1 LEQSGRDAGS
11 ARFEFSG
18 NAVEYFQ
25 IWIVNVILT
34 IITLGIYSAW
44 AKVRRNRYLYSST
57 RLAGASFEYLAQPV
71 QILKGRLIAVG
82 LFAIYLVSGHVS
94 PVLQFAEMALF
105 IGFLPWLVNRARAFA
120 LRNTAY
126 RNITFDFQGR
136 YGEAA
141 GVYILWPILLGLSLG
156 LLYPLYA
163 WRRSRYAID
172 NSRFGTQA
180 FSFTASR
187 GAFFVAYLKFV
198 ALLIFVLVAGTLAT
212 VILAQALIH
221 DEAGAGAGVAGVVLV
236 VLAGLLA
243 LLATLT
249 YLHVVVTN
257 LTWSSIE
264 IAGMATR
271 CDLATPRMFWIA
283 FSSMV
288 AIMLSFGLL
297 IPWAEIRM
305 ARYRIER
312 MTLEHPENLDALVG
326 AQSSRVGAAGEE
338 LSDLLGVDIAV

>member
-82 LFAIYLVSGHVS
+82 LFAIYMVSGHVS
-94 PVLQFAEMALF
+94 PVLQVAEMVLF
-105 IGFLPWLVNRARAFA
+105 IGFLPWLVNRARVFA

-141 GVYILWPILLGLSLG
+141 GVYILWPILLSLSLG

-187 GAFFVAYLKFV
+187 GAFFLAYLKFI
-198 ALLIFVLVAGTLAT
+198 ALLVLLLVAGSVAVVT
-212 VILAQALIH
+212 LAQAFH
-221 DEAGAGAGVAGVVLV
+221 DEAGAGAAGIVLV
-236 VLAGLLA
+236 VFAGLLA

>member
-1 LEQSGRDAGS
+1 MEQPVRGAGS

-25 IWIVNVILT
+25 IWIVNVFLT
-34 IITLGIYSAW
+34 VITLGIYSAW

-57 RLAGASFEYLAQPV
+57 RLAGASFEYLAQPL
-71 QILKGRLIAVG
+71 QILKGRLIALG
-82 LFAIYLVSGHVS
+82 LLAVYMVSGHVS
-94 PVLQFAEMALF
+94 PVLQFAEMAVF
-105 IGFLPWLVNRARAFA
+105 AGFLPWLVNRARAFT
-120 LRNTAY
+120 LRNSAY

-141 GVYILWPILLGLSLG
+141 GVYLLWPLLLTLSLG

-163 WRRSRYAID
+163 WRRAKYAID

-180 FSFTASR
+180 FAFRASR
-187 GAFFVAYLKFV
+187 GGFFLAFLKFA
-198 ALLIFVLVAGTLAT
+198 ALLALVLVTGTVAIVT
-212 VILAQALIH
+212 LAQAFQ
-221 DEAGAGAGVAGVVLV
+221 EAGVALV
-236 VLAGLLA
+236 VFLGVLA
-243 LLATLT
+243 LLASLT
-249 YLHVVVTN
+249 FLHVAVTN

-264 IAGMATR
+264 IAGMGTR
-271 CDLATPRMFWIA
+271 CSLATPAMFWIA
-283 FSSMV
+283 FSSMLG
-288 AIMLSFGLL
+288 IMLSFGLL

-312 MTLEHPENLDALVG
+312 MSLEHAENLDALVG
-326 AQSSRVGAAGEE
+326 AQSRQVGAAGEE